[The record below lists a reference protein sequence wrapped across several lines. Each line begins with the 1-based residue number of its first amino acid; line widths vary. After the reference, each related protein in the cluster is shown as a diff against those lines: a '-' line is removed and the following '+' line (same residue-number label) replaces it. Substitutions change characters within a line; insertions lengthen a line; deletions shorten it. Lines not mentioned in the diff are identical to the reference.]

1 MRRDTMQW
9 KRLGWALSAIALG
22 SGASLVWANAGE
34 GRGAQSSDPDA
45 TVADLLKAR
54 LPRTQ
59 VSKIDCQVV
68 DGICEVTAGSQLF
81 YVDRSARYLLI
92 GRVYDMETRQDLT
105 AVRLLE
111 VNPDLL
117 VGGAAGSRRE
127 AEEVEAPRRGV
138 STAAAARSA
147 ATGSP
152 RTMSLAALPEA
163 GGIVWGNP
171 SGKTVTVFSDFR
183 CGYCRAL
190 ASELEAMNVRVI
202 ERPISLLGSRDL
214 ANQVFCA
221 RDRRKAIKA
230 AYAGAPITDTRACD
244 TSPLDANERFARE
257 QGIAGT
263 PVIVRSDGAVIEG
276 YRPRAF
282 LETWLKGAVS

>member
-1 MRRDTMQW
+1 MRIKQA
-9 KRLGWALSAIALG
+9 LWALAAVGLG
-22 SGASLVWANAGE
+22 SGGSLVWASASAGAVGTEQASGPSDTDNA
-34 GRGAQSSDPDA
+34 
-45 TVADLLKAR
+45 VAAALKAR

-59 VSKIDCQVV
+59 VSKVDCQVV
-68 DGICEVTAGSQLF
+68 EGVCEVTAGTQLF
-81 YVDRSARYLLI
+81 YVDRSARYLMI

-127 AEEVEAPRRGV
+127 AELSEAPRRGL
-138 STAAAARSA
+138 SPARQA
-147 ATGSP
+147 DGQGSP
-152 RTMSLAALPEA
+152 RTMSLSQLPVA

-171 SGKTVTVFSDFR
+171 AGRTVTVFSDFR
-183 CGYCRAL
+183 CGYCKAL
-190 ASELEAMNVRVI
+190 ASELEAMNLRVI

-221 RDRRKAIKA
+221 RDRAKAIKA
-230 AYAGAPITDTRACD
+230 AYAGSPITDSRACD

-257 QGIAGT
+257 AGIAGT

-276 YRPRAF
+276 FRPRAV
-282 LETWLKGAVS
+282 LEAWLKGAKS

>member
-1 MRRDTMQW
+1 MKLEQLHLRQI
-9 KRLGWALSAIALG
+9 GWALAAVTLG
-22 SGASLVWANAGE
+22 SGASLVWAQADGGAGE
-34 GRGAQSSDPDA
+34 GAPAKPSPQDTS
-45 TVADLLKAR
+45 VAALLKER

-59 VSKIDCQVV
+59 VSRVNCQVV
-68 DGICEVTAGSQLF
+68 DGVCEVTAGSQLF
-81 YVDRSARYLLI
+81 YVDKTARYLMI
-92 GRVYDMETRQDLT
+92 GRVYDMQTRQDLT

-127 AEEVEAPRRGV
+127 AEAVESPRRGMN
-138 STAAAARSA
+138 TAAAQA
-147 ATGSP
+147 AP

-171 SGKTVTVFSDFR
+171 SGQTVTVFSDFR

-190 ASELEAMNVRVI
+190 SGVLEDLNVRVI
-202 ERPISLLGSRDL
+202 ERPISVLGSRDL

-221 RDRRKAIKA
+221 RDRRRAVKA
-230 AYAGAPITDTRACD
+230 AYAGEPIADTRACD

-257 QGIAGT
+257 NGIAGT

-276 YRPRAF
+276 FRPKEF
-282 LETWLKGAVS
+282 LVTWLKGARS

>member
-1 MRRDTMQW
+1 MKLEQLHLRQM
-9 KRLGWALSAIALG
+9 GWALAAVTLG
-22 SGASLVWANAGE
+22 SGASLVWAQAGE
-34 GRGAQSSDPDA
+34 GAPAKPSPQDTS
-45 TVADLLKAR
+45 VAALLKER

-59 VSKIDCQVV
+59 VSRVNCQVV
-68 DGICEVTAGSQLF
+68 DGVCEVTAGSQLF
-81 YVDRSARYLLI
+81 YVDKTARYLMI
-92 GRVYDMETRQDLT
+92 GRVYDMQTRQDLT

-127 AEEVEAPRRGV
+127 AEAVESPRRGV
-138 STAAAARSA
+138 NTAAAQA
-147 ATGSP
+147 AP

-171 SGKTVTVFSDFR
+171 SGQTVTVFSDFR

-190 ASELEAMNVRVI
+190 SGVLEGLNVRVI
-202 ERPISLLGSRDL
+202 ERPISVLGSRDL

-221 RDRRKAIKA
+221 RDRRKAVKA

-257 QGIAGT
+257 NGIAGT

-276 YRPRAF
+276 FRPKEF
-282 LETWLKGAVS
+282 LITWLKGARS

>member
-1 MRRDTMQW
+1 MKLEQLHLRQM
-9 KRLGWALSAIALG
+9 GWALAAVTLG
-22 SGASLVWANAGE
+22 SGASLVWAQASE
-34 GRGAQSSDPDA
+34 GAPARPSSQD
-45 TVADLLKAR
+45 TSVAALLKER

-59 VSKIDCQVV
+59 VSRVNCQVV
-68 DGICEVTAGSQLF
+68 DGVCEVTAGSQLF
-81 YVDRSARYLLI
+81 YVDKTARYLMI
-92 GRVYDMETRQDLT
+92 GRVYDMQTRQDLT

-127 AEEVEAPRRGV
+127 AEAVEAPRRGV
-138 STAAAARSA
+138 NTAAAQA
-147 ATGSP
+147 AP

-171 SGKTVTVFSDFR
+171 SGQTVTVFSDFR

-190 ASELEAMNVRVI
+190 SGVLESLNVRVI
-202 ERPISLLGSRDL
+202 ERPISVLGSRDL

-221 RDRRKAIKA
+221 LDRRRAVKA
-230 AYAGAPITDTRACD
+230 AYAGEPIADTRACD

-257 QGIAGT
+257 NGIAGT
-263 PVIVRSDGAVIEG
+263 PVIVRSDGAVLEG
-276 YRPRAF
+276 FRPKEF
-282 LETWLKGAVS
+282 LVTWLKGARS

>member
-1 MRRDTMQW
+1 MQW

>member
-1 MRRDTMQW
+1 MQF
-9 KRLGWALSAIALG
+9 KRLGWALSATALG

-34 GRGAQSSDPDA
+34 GRDVQLDADTAVAQ
-45 TVADLLKAR
+45 LLKTR

-68 DGICEVTAGSQLF
+68 EGICEVTAGAQLF
-81 YVDRSARYLLI
+81 YVDKTARYLLI

-117 VGGAAGSRRE
+117 VGGAAGSRHE
-127 AEEVEAPRRGV
+127 AEAVEAPRRGI
-138 STAAAARSA
+138 SMTAAARTA
-147 ATGSP
+147 ASDSP
-152 RTMSLAALPEA
+152 RTMSLTALPEA

-190 ASELEAMNVRVI
+190 ATELEAMNVRVI

-221 RDRRKAIKA
+221 RDRRKAIRA
-230 AYAGAPITDTRACD
+230 AYAGAPITGSSACD

-276 YRPRAF
+276 FRPRAF
-282 LETWLKGAVS
+282 LETWLKGASS

>member
-1 MRRDTMQW
+1 MQF

-34 GRGAQSSDPDA
+34 GKRAQPSNVDTA
-45 TVADLLKAR
+45 VAQLLKTR

-68 DGICEVTAGSQLF
+68 EGICEVTAGSQLF

-117 VGGAAGSRRE
+117 VGGAAGRRRE
-127 AEEVEAPRRGV
+127 AEDVEAPRRGI
-138 STAAAARSA
+138 STAATARTA
-147 ATGSP
+147 ATGNP

-221 RDRRKAIKA
+221 RNRRKAIKA

-282 LETWLKGAVS
+282 LETWLKGAAS

>member
-1 MRRDTMQW
+1 MKLEQLHLRQI
-9 KRLGWALSAIALG
+9 GWALAAVTLG
-22 SGASLVWANAGE
+22 SGASLVWAQAGE
-34 GRGAQSSDPDA
+34 GAPAKPSPQDTS
-45 TVADLLKAR
+45 VAALLKER

-59 VSKIDCQVV
+59 VSRVNCQVV
-68 DGICEVTAGSQLF
+68 DGVCEVTAGSQLF
-81 YVDRSARYLLI
+81 YVDKTARYLMI
-92 GRVYDMETRQDLT
+92 GRVYDMQTRQDLT

-127 AEEVEAPRRGV
+127 AEAVEAPRRGMN
-138 STAAAARSA
+138 TAAAQA
-147 ATGSP
+147 AP

-171 SGKTVTVFSDFR
+171 SGQTVTVFSDFR

-190 ASELEAMNVRVI
+190 SGVLESLNVRVI
-202 ERPISLLGSRDL
+202 ERPISVLGSRDL

-221 RDRRKAIKA
+221 RDRRRAVKA
-230 AYAGAPITDTRACD
+230 AYAGEPIADTRACD

-257 QGIAGT
+257 NGIAGT

-276 YRPRAF
+276 FRPKEF
-282 LETWLKGAVS
+282 LITWLKGARS

>member
-1 MRRDTMQW
+1 MQF

-34 GRGAQSSDPDA
+34 GKRAQPSNVDTA
-45 TVADLLKAR
+45 VAQLLKTR

-68 DGICEVTAGSQLF
+68 EGICEVTAGSQLF

-117 VGGAAGSRRE
+117 VGGAAGRRRE
-127 AEEVEAPRRGV
+127 AEDVEAPRRGI
-138 STAAAARSA
+138 STAATARTA
-147 ATGSP
+147 ATGNP

-230 AYAGAPITDTRACD
+230 AYAGAPIIGSSPCD

-257 QGIAGT
+257 QGLAGT

-276 YRPRAF
+276 FRPREV
-282 LETWLKGAVS
+282 LEQWLKGAKS

>member
-1 MRRDTMQW
+1 MKLEQLHLRQM
-9 KRLGWALSAIALG
+9 GWALAAVTLG
-22 SGASLVWANAGE
+22 SGASLVWAQAGGGAGE
-34 GRGAQSSDPDA
+34 GAPARPSPQDTS
-45 TVADLLKAR
+45 VAALLKER

-59 VSKIDCQVV
+59 VSRVNCQVV
-68 DGICEVTAGSQLF
+68 DGVCEVTAGSQLF
-81 YVDRSARYLLI
+81 YVDKTARYLMI
-92 GRVYDMETRQDLT
+92 GRVYDMQTRQDLT

-127 AEEVEAPRRGV
+127 AEAVESPRRGV
-138 STAAAARSA
+138 NTAAAQA
-147 ATGSP
+147 AP

-171 SGKTVTVFSDFR
+171 SGQTVTVFSDFR

-190 ASELEAMNVRVI
+190 SGVLESLNVRVI
-202 ERPISLLGSRDL
+202 ERPISVLGSRDL

-221 RDRRKAIKA
+221 RDRRRAVKA
-230 AYAGAPITDTRACD
+230 AYAGEPIADTRACD

-257 QGIAGT
+257 NGIAGT

-276 YRPRAF
+276 FRPKEF
-282 LETWLKGAVS
+282 LVTWLKGARS

>member
-1 MRRDTMQW
+1 MKLEQLHLRQI
-9 KRLGWALSAIALG
+9 GWALAAVTLG
-22 SGASLVWANAGE
+22 SGASLVWAQAGE
-34 GRGAQSSDPDA
+34 GAPAKPSPQDTS
-45 TVADLLKAR
+45 VAALLKER

-59 VSKIDCQVV
+59 VSRVNCQVV
-68 DGICEVTAGSQLF
+68 DGVCEVTAGSQLF
-81 YVDRSARYLLI
+81 YVDKSARYLMI
-92 GRVYDMETRQDLT
+92 GRVYDMQTRQDLT

-127 AEEVEAPRRGV
+127 AEAVESPRRGV
-138 STAAAARSA
+138 NTAAAQA
-147 ATGSP
+147 AP

-171 SGKTVTVFSDFR
+171 SGQTVTVFSDFR

-190 ASELEAMNVRVI
+190 SGVLESLNVRVI
-202 ERPISLLGSRDL
+202 ERPISVLGSRDL

-221 RDRRKAIKA
+221 RDRRRAVKA
-230 AYAGAPITDTRACD
+230 AYAGEPIADTRACD

-257 QGIAGT
+257 NGIAGT

-276 YRPRAF
+276 FRPKEF
-282 LETWLKGAVS
+282 LVTWLKGARS

>member
-1 MRRDTMQW
+1 MKLEQLHLRQM
-9 KRLGWALSAIALG
+9 GWALAAVTLG
-22 SGASLVWANAGE
+22 SGASLVWAQAGE
-34 GRGAQSSDPDA
+34 GAPAKPSPQDTS
-45 TVADLLKAR
+45 VAALLKTR

-59 VSKIDCQVV
+59 VSRVNCQVV
-68 DGICEVTAGSQLF
+68 DGVCEVTAGSQLF
-81 YVDRSARYLLI
+81 YVDKTARYLMI
-92 GRVYDMETRQDLT
+92 GRVYDMQTRQDLT

-127 AEEVEAPRRGV
+127 AEAVESPRRGV
-138 STAAAARSA
+138 NTAAAQA
-147 ATGSP
+147 AP

-171 SGKTVTVFSDFR
+171 SGQTVTVFSDFR

-190 ASELEAMNVRVI
+190 SGVLEGLNVRVI
-202 ERPISLLGSRDL
+202 ERPISVLGSRDL

-221 RDRRKAIKA
+221 RDRRKAVKA
-230 AYAGAPITDTRACD
+230 AYAGTPITDTRACD

-257 QGIAGT
+257 NGIAGT

-276 YRPRAF
+276 FRPKEF
-282 LETWLKGAVS
+282 LVTWLKGARS

>member
-1 MRRDTMQW
+1 MQF
-9 KRLGWALSAIALG
+9 KRLVWALSAIALG
-22 SGASLVWANAGE
+22 SGASLVWANADE
-34 GRGAQSSDPDA
+34 GRSVQPSDADA
-45 TVADLLKAR
+45 AVARLLKTR

-68 DGICEVTAGSQLF
+68 EGICEVTAGSQLF
-81 YVDRSARYLLI
+81 YVDKTARYLLI

-127 AEEVEAPRRGV
+127 AEEVEAPRRGI
-138 STAAAARSA
+138 STAAAARTA
-147 ATGSP
+147 ATGSS

-171 SGKTVTVFSDFR
+171 AGKTVTVFSDFR

-190 ASELEAMNVRVI
+190 ATELEAMNVRVI

-221 RDRRKAIKA
+221 RDRRKAIRA
-230 AYAGAPITDTRACD
+230 AYAGVPITGSRACD

-276 YRPRAF
+276 FRPRAF
-282 LETWLKGAVS
+282 LETWLKGASS

>member
-1 MRRDTMQW
+1 MKLERGHLRQI
-9 KRLGWALSAIALG
+9 GWALAAVTLG
-22 SGASLVWANAGE
+22 SGASLVWAQAGGGPGE
-34 GRGAQSSDPDA
+34 GASARPSPQDTS
-45 TVADLLKAR
+45 VAALLKER

-59 VSKIDCQVV
+59 VSRVNCQVV
-68 DGICEVTAGSQLF
+68 DGVCEVTAGSQLF
-81 YVDRSARYLLI
+81 YVDKTARYLMI
-92 GRVYDMETRQDLT
+92 GRVYDMQTRQDLT

-117 VGGAAGSRRE
+117 AGGAAGSRRE
-127 AEEVEAPRRGV
+127 AEAVEAPRRGMN
-138 STAAAARSA
+138 TAAAQA
-147 ATGSP
+147 AP

-171 SGKTVTVFSDFR
+171 SGQTVTVFSDFR

-190 ASELEAMNVRVI
+190 SGVLEGLNVRVI
-202 ERPISLLGSRDL
+202 ERPISVLGSRDL

-221 RDRRKAIKA
+221 RDRRRAVKA
-230 AYAGAPITDTRACD
+230 AYAGAPIADTRACD

-257 QGIAGT
+257 NGIAGT

-276 YRPRAF
+276 FRPKEF
-282 LETWLKGAVS
+282 LITWLKGARS